1 MVLLRL
7 WLLGIATSIKYAS
20 LMGLKIIII
29 IIIIIINWIRGIT
42 VRIAT
47 RWRAGRMEMAS

>member
-29 IIIIIINWIRGIT
+29 IIIIIIINWIRGIT

-47 RWRAGRMEMAS
+47 R